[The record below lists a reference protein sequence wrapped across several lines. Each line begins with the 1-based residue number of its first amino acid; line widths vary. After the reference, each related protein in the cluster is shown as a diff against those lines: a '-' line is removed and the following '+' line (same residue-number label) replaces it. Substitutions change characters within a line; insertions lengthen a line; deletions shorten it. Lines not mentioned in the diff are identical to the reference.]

1 MSSREDEMVSAAK
14 KILYIWIGMVL
25 SLAAAGIWISPGGS
39 LKEIGGDA
47 QVLDL
52 NYWQLSKSNSSIQY
66 DKAADHYE
74 ILKDTASIS
83 QKINRADKCW
93 NYVSVNIGSMSCPVL
108 EGTLVFYDEEK
119 NNIAEQ
125 RMELKQG
132 HSLLALE
139 KVKFSSLKFVTEG
152 HKGDVVSDVTIQFR
166 EGAEFFSGKRYLMY
180 VVICFGI
187 YMICILG
194 AYAISRRIKRSG
206 SSEKMSI
213 LSVLQDKYCVYVDL
227 IGEKVTGYLSGRWRR
242 IIRTVLM
249 ICLIGYLI
257 VINNYG
263 EKYVQDY
270 YDIHMVIILLVFFLF
285 ICLCREKK
293 LQAVRWNQR
302 LFFSWGLT
310 AVLMISSDFLIT
322 KERMWTG
329 VFILLLFGMFY
340 FVWGNM
346 EYPEQ
351 LIQELCIAWTMVFWV
366 GMIYCLLFRKIEAG
380 YIYSGFFTES
390 NTFALFLAIV
400 VEIGIARV
408 LDRKWVALSGIE
420 IGMAVV
426 MIWKTQELFAF
437 SVAIISLAVGL
448 VLIVKKL
455 CRESDWRAG
464 KQYLMALLC
473 IGIAGMFMSQMYI
486 WLRQPLI
493 SDVVFAQD
501 VHKEAEA
508 ESLFTLVQENHW
520 KYFLYTKFMIWKQYI
535 RGLNLYGHAANAV
548 YNGKKV
554 LPYNGFL
561 LIAYRYGIVTVIPYV
576 VMIAEAFCV
585 CIKKIREKQAGYY
598 VCLFSGMGYVLLNTI
613 QNVEVPYVGLNW
625 LWMALMLGYCF
636 KE

>member
-1 MSSREDEMVSAAK
+1 MSSREDEIVSAAK
-14 KILYIWIGMVL
+14 RILYIWIGMVV
-25 SLAAAGIWISPGGS
+25 SLTVAGIWISPGGS
-39 LKEIGGDA
+39 LKGVGGDT

-66 DKAADHYE
+66 DKAADQYE

-83 QKINRADKCW
+83 LKINKTDKCW
-93 NYVSVNIGSMSCPVL
+93 NYLSVNIGSMSCPVL
-108 EGTLVFYDEEK
+108 EGSLVFYNEEK
-119 NNIAEQ
+119 NSIAEQ

-139 KVKFSSLKFVTEG
+139 NVKFTSLKFVTEG
-152 HKGDVVSDVTIQFR
+152 HRGDVISDVTIQLR
-166 EGAEFFSGKRYLMY
+166 ESVEFFSGKRYLMY
-180 VVICFGI
+180 TVICFGA

-194 AYAISRRIKRSG
+194 VYVISKRIKRAD

-213 LSVLQDKYCVYVDL
+213 LSVLQDKYGVYVDL
-227 IGEKVTGYLSGRWRR
+227 IGEKGAGHLSGQWRR

-249 ICLIGYLI
+249 VCLIGYLI
-257 VINNYG
+257 IISNYG

-270 YDIHMVIILLVFFLF
+270 YDIHMVVILLVFFLF
-285 ICLCREKK
+285 ISLCREKK

-302 LFFSWGLT
+302 LFFSWWVT
-310 AVLMISSDFLIT
+310 AVLMIGSDFLIT

-351 LIQELCIAWTMVFWV
+351 LMQELCMAWNIVFWI
-366 GMIYCLLFRKIEAG
+366 GILYCFLFRKIEAG
-380 YIYSGFFTES
+380 YIYSGFFAES
-390 NTFALFLAIV
+390 NTFALFLVIV

-408 LDRKWVALSGIE
+408 LDRKWAALSGIE
-420 IGMAVV
+420 IGIAVF

-437 SVAIISLAVGL
+437 SVVMISMAVGL
-448 VLIVKKL
+448 ILAIRNLYKDSNE
-455 CRESDWRAG
+455 RTGR
-464 KQYLMALLC
+464 QYLAALLC
-473 IGIAGMFMSQMYI
+473 MIFAGIFISQIYI
-486 WLRQPLI
+486 RLRQPLI

-508 ESLFTLVQENHW
+508 ENLLVLVQENHW
-520 KYFLYTKFMIWKQYI
+520 KYFLYTKLMIWKQYI

-561 LIAYRYGIVTVIPYV
+561 LLAYRYGIVTVIPYT
-576 VMIAEAFCV
+576 VMIVEAFRVCV
-585 CIKKIREKQAGYY
+585 KKIREKQAGYY
-598 VCLFSGMGYVLLNTI
+598 VCLFSGMGYVLLTTI